1 VDPASAVALGL
12 VALAVAVAVWRH
24 RRGGLRLEV
33 RLWWGDPDRGD
44 ETGTGPGQD
53 GSADQ

>member
-1 VDPASAVALGL
+1 VDPFPAVALGL
-12 VALAVAVAVWRH
+12 VALAVTVAVWRH
-24 RRGGLRLEV
+24 RRGGLHLDV
-33 RLWWGDPDRGD
+33 RLWWGDRDPGD